1 MVGGWDEEKRASCGR
16 RMRGREKRAGVR
28 GCDLG
33 GAETLAW
40 TGRNGGAPRQFV
52 RKTDVFPTQCLLKS
66 GFVSRISSPP
76 FRPVRV
82 RFRSHPNQCP
92 APRHVS
98 PFPASA
104 AHTTP
109 AFPLRVGTDGRRAQ
123 GGRCPEKKEKSDKII
138 KIQNC
143 MYFSKNKK
151 IRKKVLTFA
160 LGGVIITKLSA
171 RATVNEFF

>member
-1 MVGGWDEEKRASCGR
+1 MGPFFGGRGDEEKRTSCGR
-16 RMRGREKRAGVR
+16 RMRWEGRNVPGCGAVIWVGGARLIGAGVGGGLGWVGPNGGGGG

-40 TGRNGGAPRQFV
+40 MGRNGGAPRQFV

-98 PFPASA
+98 PLPP
-104 AHTTP
+104 HPPPTRR
-109 AFPLRVGTDGRRAQ
+109 PL
-123 GGRCPEKKEKSDKII
+123 
-138 KIQNC
+138 
-143 MYFSKNKK
+143 F
-151 IRKKVLTFA
+151 L
-160 LGGVIITKLSA
+160 
-171 RATVNEFF
+171 

>member
-1 MVGGWDEEKRASCGR
+1 MWAADAVGGEKRGR
-16 RMRGREKRAGVR
+16 GGGGVFCWGGGGETAAAGGGGV
-28 GCDLG
+28 GGAGPKGPGGGGGDLG

-40 TGRNGGAPRQFV
+40 MGRNGGAPRQFV

-98 PFPASA
+98 PLPP
-104 AHTTP
+104 HPPPTRR
-109 AFPLRVGTDGRRAQ
+109 PL
-123 GGRCPEKKEKSDKII
+123 
-138 KIQNC
+138 
-143 MYFSKNKK
+143 F
-151 IRKKVLTFA
+151 L
-160 LGGVIITKLSA
+160 
-171 RATVNEFF
+171 

>member
-1 MVGGWDEEKRASCGR
+1 MYYKMRKNGSLWGRFLVGGGTRKSGR
-16 RMRGREKRAGVR
+16 RVGGEKRAGVR

-98 PFPASA
+98 PLPP
-104 AHTTP
+104 HPPPTRR
-109 AFPLRVGTDGRRAQ
+109 PL
-123 GGRCPEKKEKSDKII
+123 
-138 KIQNC
+138 
-143 MYFSKNKK
+143 F
-151 IRKKVLTFA
+151 L
-160 LGGVIITKLSA
+160 
-171 RATVNEFF
+171 

>member
-1 MVGGWDEEKRASCGR
+1 MYYKMRKNGSLWGRFLVGGGTRKSGR
-16 RMRGREKRAGVR
+16 RVVGGEKRAGVR

-40 TGRNGGAPRQFV
+40 MGRNGGAPRQFV

-98 PFPASA
+98 PLPP
-104 AHTTP
+104 HPPPTRR
-109 AFPLRVGTDGRRAQ
+109 PL
-123 GGRCPEKKEKSDKII
+123 
-138 KIQNC
+138 
-143 MYFSKNKK
+143 F
-151 IRKKVLTFA
+151 L
-160 LGGVIITKLSA
+160 
-171 RATVNEFF
+171 